1 MFAHTPFL
9 AVIALALQA
18 APETTE
24 EAAAQK
30 EQAQETDQ
38 SKTTGPAPAD
48 EPVKEEAKKND
59 PDEIICRRE
68 AVVGSKFKKKICA
81 TRAEWQTLA
90 DRARDTTHEFQR
102 RGKPVEPV
110 P

>member
-1 MFAHTPFL
+1 MLAQTPFL

-24 EAAAQK
+24 EAAAQQA
-30 EQAQETDQ
+30 QAQETEQ
-38 SKTTGPAPAD
+38 SETTGPAPAD
-48 EPVKEEAKKND
+48 DPVKEEAKKND

-68 AVVGSKFKKKICA
+68 AVIGSKFKKKICA

-90 DRARDTTHEFQR
+90 DRSRDTTQQFQR
-102 RGKPVEPV
+102 RGKGLEPV
-110 P
+110 N